1 MGAAVGIQVE
11 DDGDDKGSGGQGRQG
26 VTVRV
31 WTDQQVS
38 SKTGLGGEEK
48 MGIKDYCKVSGL
60 RMLVAEVREGHDG
73 WGRKVKGSANNG
85 TSVEYQ

>member
-1 MGAAVGIQVE
+1 MVMARGVMGR
-11 DDGDDKGSGGQGRQG
+11 GGRESRSECGQISRCPPRLD
-26 VTVRV
+26 V
-31 WTDQQVS
+31 
-38 SKTGLGGEEK
+38 GGEEK